1 MEMSPFLPLCD
12 ELHIEG
18 VTESANV
25 LLAQV
30 VSRSARVCCPTQG
43 QRLNECLVATPTC

>member
-12 ELHIEG
+12 GLHIEG

-25 LLAQV
+25 LLVHV
-30 VSRSARVCCPTQG
+30 VSRSARVCCHCVG
-43 QRLNECLVATPTC
+43 QRLNECLVATPSC